1 MIIEDEV
8 IIARYYME
16 TPKSLEKITRNAAS
30 EQSTGLGTRSGFET
44 GGLIETYGA
53 KVVSVDSTEI
63 GDLNKG
69 IVEIAYPI
77 KNFGPVIPM
86 LLTTVAGNLFELAE
100 IKNVKLLDLDIPPA
114 YLSEFKGPKFGA
126 SGTRKTLGVFD
137 RPLLGCVIKPC
148 VGLEPETFAQAAYE
162 ASVGGVDFIKDD
174 ELISNPAYSPIEVR
188 TSATMEALDRA
199 EEETGEKTLYAVNV
213 TDEVANIMGNAE
225 SAISNGA
232 TCLMINVIVTGF
244 SALRMLAEDQSIKV
258 PIHCHRDMFA
268 AFARSPAHGISSQ
281 VVSKLARL
289 CGADHLHAGSIDGKL
304 FEDNDTVI
312 KSSETMRRQWGEIKP
327 TLPVSSG
334 GQNPCTVEHN
344 FELLGNDFLILAGS
358 GIFGHKDGATSG
370 AKAMRQALNL
380 AISGTAL
387 KDCPVGDK
395 ELKTAIRQWQPSL
408 DK

>member
-1 MIIEDEV
+1 MEKLIIEDEV

-137 RPLLGCVIKPC
+137 RRSEERR
-148 VGLEPETFAQAAYE
+148 VGKECR
-162 ASVGGVDFIKDD
+162 SRW
-174 ELISNPAYSPIEVR
+174 SP
-188 TSATMEALDRA
+188 
-199 EEETGEKTLYAVNV
+199 Y
-213 TDEVANIMGNAE
+213 
-225 SAISNGA
+225 
-232 TCLMINVIVTGF
+232 
-244 SALRMLAEDQSIKV
+244 
-258 PIHCHRDMFA
+258 H
-268 AFARSPAHGISSQ
+268 
-281 VVSKLARL
+281 
-289 CGADHLHAGSIDGKL
+289 
-304 FEDNDTVI
+304 
-312 KSSETMRRQWGEIKP
+312 
-327 TLPVSSG
+327 
-334 GQNPCTVEHN
+334 
-344 FELLGNDFLILAGS
+344 
-358 GIFGHKDGATSG
+358 
-370 AKAMRQALNL
+370 
-380 AISGTAL
+380 
-387 KDCPVGDK
+387 
-395 ELKTAIRQWQPSL
+395 
-408 DK
+408 